1 MKLRSLF
8 VFAAGVLAGLTI
20 ARKMTE
26 DDPSV
31 LHGPAEHAT
40 ANPVLRVVRSG
51 TQRLADRAGVAS
63 LDAIRRTRGKI
74 KNRLGDEGGTED
86 AAWS

>member
-8 VFAAGVLAGLTI
+8 VFAAGVFAGLAL

-26 DDPSV
+26 DDPDV
-31 LHGPAEHAT
+31 LHGPAKA
-40 ANPVLRVVRSG
+40 ANQNPVLRVVTTG
-51 TQRLADRAGVAS
+51 TQKMADKAGVAS

-74 KNRLGDEGGTED
+74 RRRLGEDGGDD